1 MKEGEGGT
9 HMVKEFHHE
18 AYPDAA
24 RLLEKDFASF
34 NLLARILHHPLDTIL
49 TDDKSFILT
58 FSSPVYPVWVW
69 TEENLS
75 DETCLFLWNTLKERY
90 PIEAGNRYN
99 IKKTLSSRFL
109 PLARS
114 EGILAS
120 EQLQLLA
127 YECARVNPLSGAIPG
142 ELYRCNSDDIDL
154 LADWLTDF
162 HDELGTDQSN
172 REGYLAEIRERMES
186 GAFFFWKVKDL
197 PVSMCS
203 YANGDG
209 YRTVSHVYTPPIF
222 RRNHYAESL
231 VASVTE
237 EILSE
242 GWRALLYTDGGYPAS
257 NACYQKIGY
266 RLEGSLVSFGL
277 SIS

>member
-1 MKEGEGGT
+1 
-9 HMVKEFHHE
+9 MVKEFHHE
-18 AYPDAA
+18 AYPCAS

-34 NLLARILHHPLDTIL
+34 NLLARILHEPLDTIL
-49 TDDKSFILT
+49 TDDESFILT
-58 FSSPVYPVWVW
+58 FSSPVFPVWVW
-69 TEENLS
+69 TKESLS

-99 IKKTLSSRFL
+99 IKESLSSRFL
-109 PLARS
+109 SLARS
-114 EGILAS
+114 EGICAS

-127 YECARVNPLSGAIPG
+127 YECTCVTPRSDTIPG
-142 ELYRCNSDDIDL
+142 NLYCCSPEDIDL
-154 LADWLTDF
+154 LADWNTDF
-162 HDELGTDQSN
+162 HDELGLDQST
-172 REGYLAEIRERMES
+172 REGYLSEIRERMEN
-186 GAFFFWKVKDL
+186 GAFFLWKVNDL

-209 YRTVSHVYTPPIF
+209 YRTVSHVYTPPKF

-277 SIS
+277 PIS